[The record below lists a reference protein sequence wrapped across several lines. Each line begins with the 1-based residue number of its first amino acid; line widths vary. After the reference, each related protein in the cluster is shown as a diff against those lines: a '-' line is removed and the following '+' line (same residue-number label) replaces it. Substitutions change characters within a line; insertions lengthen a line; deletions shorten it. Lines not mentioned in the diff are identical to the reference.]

1 MQAYILWSLDVGGAA
16 AVQPVLDS
24 CDNVD
29 VNSLANH
36 PFKHSLFLA
45 MFTFSVP
52 FFKKK
57 K

>member
-52 FFKKK
+52 F
-57 K
+57 